1 LTLTD
6 DRLVSWIR
14 PFILRL
20 TTESG
25 QTLAEYGVVIVVIA
39 VVVVIAAFAFG
50 GSVSTLFSSSAHGL

>member
-1 LTLTD
+1 
-6 DRLVSWIR
+6 VSWIR